1 MEYCA
6 TIWSTAQSPQSLR
19 EISNRSQQNLSNIR
33 LLVHELGPGEQAR
46 ELYESNMITSIRG
59 MEQKRYILGAKITK
73 FDAVWKK
80 IEF

>member
-1 MEYCA
+1 M
-6 TIWSTAQSPQSLR
+6 
-19 EISNRSQQNLSNIR
+19 
-33 LLVHELGPGEQAR
+33 HELGPGEQAR

-73 FDAVWKK
+73 FDTVWKK